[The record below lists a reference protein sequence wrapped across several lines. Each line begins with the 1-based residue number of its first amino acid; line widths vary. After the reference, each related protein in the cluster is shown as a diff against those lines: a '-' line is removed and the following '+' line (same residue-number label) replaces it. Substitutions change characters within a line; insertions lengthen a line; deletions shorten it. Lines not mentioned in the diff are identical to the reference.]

1 LRNDVLRTFTSPH
14 HYIQGPGAL
23 RALGEVLNLRHD
35 HAFVLI
41 DEQVADLVGVPLQSS
56 LDSAGVRYQLTRM
69 SGEVTNSRI
78 DQITARARSLAA
90 SIVIAAGGGK
100 TLDTGKGV
108 ARALG
113 CRIVTVPTIASNDGP
128 TSRVIATYDDNH
140 QLVATPQMI
149 DNPYAVLVD
158 TELIAKAPAMF
169 LVSGIGDALAKRF
182 EAAACQRGDG
192 MTSNGTR
199 PLALPSAI
207 AECCFDVLMTHS
219 SEAMADVRR
228 RTPTPA
234 LEAVV
239 EAVILMSGLAF
250 ENGGLSLAHSM
261 TRGLMRVSG
270 AADKPHGFQVA
281 YGLLVQLVHESNSAE
296 FISARTFMR
305 DLGLPTTLGDLGTDA
320 SRANMTEVATATL
333 TAPHMPNC
341 VPYPSEASLVHA
353 MRLVE
358 TGQFQ

>member
-1 LRNDVLRTFTSPH
+1 VLRTFTSPH
-14 HYIQGPGAL
+14 RYIQGPGAL

-35 HAFVLI
+35 QAFVLI
-41 DEQVADLVGVPLQSS
+41 DEQLADLVGVPLQSS
-56 LDSAGVRYQLTRM
+56 LDSAGARYQLTRT
-69 SGEVTNSRI
+69 SGEVTNDRI
-78 DQITARARSLAA
+78 DQLAASARSLAT

-128 TSRVIATYDDNH
+128 TSRVIATYDDDH

-149 DNPYAVLVD
+149 DNPHAVLVD
-158 TELIAKAPAMF
+158 TELIAKAPAIF
-169 LVSGIGDALAKRF
+169 LLSGIGDALAKRF
-182 EAAACQRGDG
+182 EVAACRRGDG

-207 AECCFDVLMTHS
+207 AEYCFDVLMTHS
-219 SEAMADVRR
+219 SEAMADVGREA
-228 RTPTPA
+228 PTPA

-270 AADKPHGFQVA
+270 ASDKPHGFQVA
-281 YGLLVQLVHESNSAE
+281 YGLLVQLAHEGNSAE
-296 FISARTFMR
+296 FMSVQTFLR
-305 DLGLPTTLGDLGTDA
+305 DLGLPTTLGDLGADA
-320 SRANMTEVATATL
+320 SIASMAEVATVAL
-333 TAPHMPNC
+333 SAPHMANC
-341 VPYPSEASLVHA
+341 VPLPSEDSLVHA
-353 MRLVE
+353 MGFVE
-358 TGQFQ
+358 ARQLP